1 LYYTIGKDNLLE
13 LKNETSNGESVYKLS
28 NGKNEF
34 IPENRSVGNTV
45 LLRVNTT
52 LPSDGHYSII
62 ANNKNLGV
70 AAFNFDRTES
80 TLKFAEKAELK
91 NIFNQKNQ
99 LVLDNTRANLSAEV
113 KQIKDG
119 ILLWKL
125 CVILSLLFLLIEVL
139 LIRFWKL
146 PATCSK
152 ISLS

>member
-1 LYYTIGKDNLLE
+1 
-13 LKNETSNGESVYKLS
+13 
-28 NGKNEF
+28 
-34 IPENRSVGNTV
+34 
-45 LLRVNTT
+45 
-52 LPSDGHYSII
+52 LPSDGHYSIT

-80 TLKFAEKAELK
+80 TLKFAGKAELK

-99 LVLDNTRANLSAEV
+99 LVLDNTRANLAAEV

-139 LIRFWKL
+139 LIRFWK
-146 PATCSK
+146 
-152 ISLS
+152 

>member
-1 LYYTIGKDNLLE
+1 M
-13 LKNETSNGESVYKLS
+13 KNESANGEGVYKLS

-52 LPSDGHYSII
+52 LPSDGHYTIA

-80 TLKFAEKAELK
+80 NLKFADKDELK
-91 NIFNQKNQ
+91 KRFNQKNQ
-99 LVLDNTRANLSAEV
+99 LVLDNTRANLAAEV

-139 LIRFWKL
+139 LIRFWK
-146 PATCSK
+146 
-152 ISLS
+152 